1 MLRHYRRKRNF
12 GRRLTTMDLLTH
24 LPALQVVVPMLSAPL
39 IVLLQPR
46 GLAWAGATAVA
57 VLSFAIAVALTI
69 AVLDGQ
75 TIEYAMGGWP
85 APYGIALSVDAF
97 SALVLLVITGAAAAA
112 LLAAKPSIDQ
122 QIEIERQPLFYS
134 AWLLVLSGLVG
145 IVVSADA
152 FNIFVFMEISSLA
165 SYILIAGGP
174 DRRAL
179 PAVFKYLMMGTI
191 GATFYL
197 IGVGLIYMMTG
208 TLNLADM
215 EARIGDVTDIN
226 PILVAAGFI
235 TIGLAL
241 KAAVFPMHV
250 WVPNAYTHA
259 PHMVTV
265 FLAAC
270 ATKVALYVLI
280 RFDYMVFQA
289 TLDAHEIQFAM
300 FMMPLAILGI
310 LIASAVAMFEG
321 HLKRLLASS
330 SIAQIGYIL
339 LGVSFVSIAGLSASA
354 MHIFNHA
361 LAKGGLFLAVA
372 CLAYQY
378 RDLRLNQLGGA
389 SARMPWTCAA
399 FVVCGLSLIGVPGTA
414 GFISKWMLINAALES
429 GPWGWGLVAIILISS
444 LMAVVYIW
452 RIVEA
457 LYFQAPVEG
466 KTPLPEAPMQLLLI
480 TGLIAVMNIYFGI
493 FPQVP
498 LELAN
503 SAAALLLEG
512 SR

>member
-1 MLRHYRRKRNF
+1 
-12 GRRLTTMDLLTH
+12 MDLLAH
-24 LPALQVVVPMLSAPL
+24 LPALQVVIPMLSAPL
-39 IVLLQPR
+39 VVMLKPK
-46 GLAWAGATAVA
+46 GLAWAGATSAALV
-57 VLSFAIAVALTI
+57 SFAIAVTLAI
-69 AVLDGQ
+69 AVLSGQ
-75 TIEYAMGGWP
+75 TLEYEMGGWP

-97 SALVLLVITGAAAAA
+97 SSLVLLVVTGACAAAS
-112 LLAAKPSIDQ
+112 LAAKPSIDQ
-122 QIEIERQPLFYS
+122 QIETERQPLFYA
-134 AWLLVLSGLVG
+134 AWLLALSGLVG
-145 IVVSADA
+145 IVVAADA

-179 PAVFKYLMMGTI
+179 PAVFKYLIMGTI

-215 EARIGDVTDIN
+215 EARLGDVTDIN
-226 PILVAAGFI
+226 PVLVAAGFI

-241 KAAVFPMHV
+241 KAAVFPLHV

-270 ATKVALYVLI
+270 ATKVSLYVLI

-289 TLDAHEIQFAM
+289 KLVDHDMQFAM

-321 HLKRLLASS
+321 HLKRMLASS

-339 LGVSFVSIAGLSASA
+339 LGASFVSVAGLSASA
-354 MHIFNHA
+354 AHIFNHA

-378 RDLRLNQLGGA
+378 RDLRLDQLGGA
-389 SARMPWTCAA
+389 AARMPWTCGAL
-399 FVVCGLSLIGVPGTA
+399 VVCGLSLIGVPGTA
-414 GFISKWMLINAALES
+414 GFISKWLLISAALES
-429 GPWGWGLVAIILISS
+429 GPWGWALVAIILISS

-457 LYFQAPVEG
+457 LYFQAPVAG
-466 KTPLPEAPMQLLLI
+466 QTSTSEAPVQLLLV
-480 TGLIAVMNIYFGI
+480 TGLVALLNIYFGL

-498 LELAN
+498 IELAN
-503 SAAALLLEG
+503 SAAALLVG
-512 SR
+512 GAQ